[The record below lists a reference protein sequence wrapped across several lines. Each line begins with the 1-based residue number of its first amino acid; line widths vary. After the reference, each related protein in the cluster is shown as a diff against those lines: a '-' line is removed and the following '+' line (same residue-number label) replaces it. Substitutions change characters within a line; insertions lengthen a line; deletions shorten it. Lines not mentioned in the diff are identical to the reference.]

1 MNEMNKQLLELY
13 SGIHPIL
20 SDAVGKWNDDASHG
34 IRISNPWLL
43 HVSDKYANAAKR
55 VMLIGQ
61 EPWGWKGQ
69 YSKEKSAEWLM
80 EKYRVFIDHQTT
92 KGEYRPSPIWNLYR
106 NIIEWG
112 RESNTHVISNNIGK
126 LCYVKKNKDGK
137 WKAGT
142 HGFHETVNRLMIP
155 IFRKEIEICQPDIII
170 FVCGKDYEHK
180 YIREWLGDYEAVGVE
195 GISKEKLAELRFND
209 SSLHLPKVIRTY
221 HPRYLQ
227 MNKNKTNWGK
237 EIYSIL
243 EKAIR
248 DL

>member
-1 MNEMNKQLLELY
+1 M
-13 SGIHPIL
+13 
-20 SDAVGKWNDDASHG
+20 
-34 IRISNPWLL
+34 L
-43 HVSDKYANAAKR
+43 HDWKYASKRSESFGFYCYICHACYGFLCLWIRNTKVSENADRAKT
-55 VMLIGQ
+55 
-61 EPWGWKGQ
+61 W
-69 YSKEKSAEWLM
+69 A
-80 EKYRVFIDHQTT
+80 T
-92 KGEYRPSPIWNLYR
+92 KCCPGTYK
-106 NIIEWG
+106 
-112 RESNTHVISNNIGK
+112 NNYQ
-126 LCYVKKNKDGK
+126 LCCGIKV
-137 WKAGT
+137 
-142 HGFHETVNRLMIP
+142 
-155 IFRKEIEICQPDIII
+155 I